1 MQTKRTTLIQKKGTL
16 IDLENT
22 ELAFRDLSDAD
33 LRQAYQ
39 LFKVMNSR
47 SLVKT
52 GEFLVRLAFAIRFPV
67 KGILRKTIYRHFVG
81 GMSILDS
88 SKTIAKLSRRNVD
101 SILDYALEGEES
113 DELFDATC
121 EEIIRTIEF
130 AENRKNVP
138 FSAFKITGIGRFD
151 LLAKVSANETLT
163 EEESL
168 EFKKVE
174 ERIDS
179 IFRKGYE
186 INVPVLIDAEETWIQ
201 PVLDDLVLKLM
212 SKYNKEKAIVQNTY
226 QLYCKDGLERLKQ
239 HHLKALNEGFKFGLK
254 IVRGAYMEKERER
267 AAVLGYPSPIQPDK
281 ESTDRDFD
289 SAIHYLIENQETIE
303 FMVSTHNENSSLLL
317 ASLIDEYGL
326 PRNYPGIYFSQLY
339 GMSDHITYGLAEHG
353 YNVAKYVPY
362 GEVKT
367 MMPYLFR
374 RAEENTSIKGQ
385 TSRELRLIKTEIKR
399 RKEERHENRTS
410 ESLAV

>member
-1 MQTKRTTLIQKKGTL
+1 MQTKRTTLIEKKGTL

-39 LFKVMNSR
+39 LFKVMNNR

-52 GEFLVRLAFAIRFPV
+52 GEFLVRLAFAVRFPV

-88 SKTIAKLSRRNVD
+88 SKTIAKLGSRNVD

-113 DELFDATC
+113 DDLFDATC
-121 EEIIRTIEF
+121 EEII
-130 AENRKNVP
+130 RKNVP

-374 RAEENTSIKGQ
+374 RAEENSSIKGQ